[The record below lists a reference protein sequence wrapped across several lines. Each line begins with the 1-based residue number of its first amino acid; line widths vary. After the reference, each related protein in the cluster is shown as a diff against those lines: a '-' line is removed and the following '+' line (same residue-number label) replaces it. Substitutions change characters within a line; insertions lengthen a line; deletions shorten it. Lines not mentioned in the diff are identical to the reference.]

1 MGALTPR
8 VWLLDLQ
15 GNLLCDWQE
24 LAAMCRQ
31 LPRLSQLRIN
41 GNRMHMPTLYRPS
54 LALPPSGGAF
64 RRLKVMVL
72 NSCGITSWKQ
82 VALLEKGLPVVEQL
96 SLAYNDLS
104 DLEPSL
110 LHLESLRGEA
120 DTISPTAIAAAAAAV
135 PFQGQDGEDGEG
147 AGGLGTETWTAFVEQ
162 ANINAEWLVANCGGA
177 SSGGDNAAGAAAA
190 MAAVVLENPGGRFP
204 CVRGFA
210 KLNHLD
216 MSNVSHFCG
225 N

>member
-1 MGALTPR
+1 M
-8 VWLLDLQ
+8 
-15 GNLLCDWQE
+15 
-24 LAAMCRQ
+24 
-31 LPRLSQLRIN
+31 
-41 GNRMHMPTLYRPS
+41 
-54 LALPPSGGAF
+54 
-64 RRLKVMVL
+64 
-72 NSCGITSWKQ
+72 
-82 VALLEKGLPVVEQL
+82 ALLEKGLPVVEQL

-162 ANINAEWLVANCGGA
+162 AHTNAEWLLANCGGG
-177 SSGGDNAAGAAAA
+177 SDDTAGAAAA
-190 MAAVVLENPGGRFP
+190 MAAAVLENPGGRFP